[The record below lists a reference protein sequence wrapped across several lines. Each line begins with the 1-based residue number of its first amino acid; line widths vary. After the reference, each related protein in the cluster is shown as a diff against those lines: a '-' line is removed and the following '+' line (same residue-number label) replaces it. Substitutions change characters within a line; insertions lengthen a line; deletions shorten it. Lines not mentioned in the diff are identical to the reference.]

1 MCKNVESEAPYTHFM
16 QPRHEFT
23 LGEEAPD
30 PMAEA
35 VSQAPGEE

>member
-1 MCKNVESEAPYTHFM
+1 MCANVETEAYTHFM

-30 PMAEA
+30 PRAEA

>member
-1 MCKNVESEAPYTHFM
+1 MCKNVESEVLHTHFM

-30 PMAEA
+30 PRAEA
-35 VSQAPGEE
+35 VSQAPSEE

>member
-1 MCKNVESEAPYTHFM
+1 MCKNTETDAYTHFM

-30 PMAEA
+30 PRAEA
-35 VSQAPGEE
+35 VSQTPGEE